1 MAQIVPGGK
10 KTYRH
15 AVPELAK
22 TNVDEYT
29 LPLNRGTKNCSL
41 SQKVDNLGG
50 DFIVKDKTDGFE
62 EFKSSLYEEQDDI
75 QGLC

>member
-1 MAQIVPGGK
+1 MAQIVPGGT

-15 AVPELAK
+15 AVPKLAK

-50 DFIVKDKTDGFE
+50 DFIVKDKNRRFRE
-62 EFKSSLYEEQDDI
+62 IQVRSL
-75 QGLC
+75 